1 MDTGENVIDYTAQLQ
16 TIIEQQAQLIE
27 LLQYQTDIIAQT
39 NVDILFCIGVAVPV
53 FVLVVLY
60 KAIKKFI

>member
-1 MDTGENVIDYTAQLQ
+1 MDTGETIDYTTQLQ
-16 TIIEQQAQLIE
+16 TVIEQQGQIIE

-39 NVDILFCIGVAVPV
+39 NVDILFCIGVTVPV
-53 FVLVVLY
+53 LVCVVLY